1 MEGMEEKLN
10 SILGNPDVMQQIMRM
25 AQSLG
30 ASEPENTQSEPVAQ
44 AAPAASMVPAGMD
57 PALLSKLAS
66 MAQRS
71 GVDAQQQAL
80 LRALQP
86 YLSAARLT
94 KLEKAM
100 RAAKL
105 AGIATTFL
113 GNGGLSFLTGR

>member
-100 RAAKL
+100 RAAKMANMATSL
-105 AGIATTFL
+105 LQFNAG
-113 GNGGLSFLTGR
+113 R